1 MPAKPIKHVNK
12 GNVVFLQDANYEAIY
27 VNICR
32 TLGKDAPFASIE
44 LRANEIIWTQ
54 GKSGKYRSIIDAPN
68 DLKGTL
74 VMLWEHIQ
82 QELRPKLAAQKMDYV
97 LIVPDLSYIFYME
110 NADCDDGVL
119 NHRFRLLITGWA
131 CEKNANQ
138 HDDGQEELE
147 LLKHEADS
155 KHQNVIVVMKNIQGI
170 PLANTDF
177 IYLFN
182 DSHTMEVRSN
192 DMGECQQGICVV
204 GSRLTFVLKSTK
216 QKKNLMVQKNIE
228 RYDLVFAPT
237 TKVSIK
243 VVDQYDKPMQM
254 QMLHIEY
261 GDKVFN
267 LETDGLGMASINDL
281 LYLDSALKLT
291 ITVEGFFQESFS
303 VQCPDNSYLVKVE
316 RPEDLHPYVKV
327 MRGEIPEV
335 NYSVKITGEKFIGTY
350 DSDINGI
357 VRMDALSVDDSFVV
371 ESMQE
376 ENVEPQRFIILKNE
390 SEYIFQ
396 LLLTENPTFKEE
408 PILELEE
415 ENIIDCY
422 IKVVKGDEMKPVP
435 DFSLQL
441 RIDNDSLKGGY
452 LTNMEGIVPLQN
464 LKVGMKLAAYTSD
477 NNELTEFIIKE
488 GQGEY
493 LIHLP
498 EDKPEAMLCHIKL
511 VKGNDMIPVGN
522 YLLHIESDTM
532 SGNYLTDT
540 YGILLLTDMKP
551 EVKVS
556 VYTSSE
562 VAPVILNI
570 EEGKEEYL
578 IQLPEPSVA
587 PLSDITVTL
596 VDKDRVTPVT
606 GATITLTNNQAKTFT
621 QMNDNTGSIIVPRS
635 FFTNKKKVR
644 FHAGHAAQRINDC
657 RFRFMDDCDH
667 YMIHLKDPFPWK
679 RLLWLLLL
687 LLILL
692 LCFVRCERDITVYTI
707 DNQDRPVPTTRVQLK
722 YVEHQLYKNGQFFY
736 SNSQLLQGV
745 TDVGGEYT
753 FEKMPCSIF
762 SYVFY
767 VLQKGIAMGEK
778 NTRFKGENRFLFHW
792 VRKIDVVLSGNY
804 NIQVRSRKDD
814 NPILEAQVKVDGINN
829 EAMDTTMLTDSKGL
843 CYMSAKEPLQIDNL
857 VATKTGYSGTMLKN
871 VSLDENADPLI
882 VYLDEPEPC
891 HDQGMDNNARN
902 QGEFAIRDFDMGIDN
917 GEFIFN
923 YYTDSA
929 PDNIEIYNGSSS
941 EYMDGKASCI
951 FSFSGATNTTTY
963 KHYGLVKFSSR
974 FICVVVKGGTNWGYV
989 VQCPINKTN

>member
-12 GNVVFLQDANYEAIY
+12 GDVAFLQEANYEAIY

-32 TLGKDAPFASIE
+32 TLGKDTPFASFE
-44 LRANEIIWTQ
+44 LRASEIIWTSN
-54 GKSGKYRSIIDAPN
+54 KSDKFRSIIDAPN

-74 VMLWEHIQ
+74 VMLWEYTR
-82 QELRPKLAAQKMDYV
+82 QELSPRLTAQKMDYV
-97 LIVPDLSYIFYME
+97 LIVPDLSYIFYAE
-110 NADCDDGVL
+110 NTDYNDGVL

-131 CEKNANQ
+131 CEKSTNQ

-147 LLKHEADS
+147 LLKHEAES
-155 KHQNVIVVMKNIQGI
+155 RHQNVIVVMKDVQGA

-177 IYLFN
+177 IYFFN

-192 DMGECQQGICVV
+192 GMGECQQGICVV
-204 GSRLTFVLKSTK
+204 GSKLTFVLKSTK
-216 QKKNLMVQKNIE
+216 QKRTLIVQKNIE
-228 RYDLVFAPT
+228 RYDLVYAPT

-243 VVDQYDKPMQM
+243 VIDQYDKPMQM
-254 QMLHIEY
+254 QMLRIEY

-267 LETDGLGMASINDL
+267 LETDGLGMVSINDL
-281 LYLDSALKLT
+281 LYLDPALKLT
-291 ITVEGFFQESFS
+291 ITVEGFSQESFS
-303 VQCPDNSYLVKVE
+303 VKCPDNNYLVKME

-335 NYSVKITGEKFIGTY
+335 NYSVKITSEKLTGTY

-357 VRMDALSVDDSFVV
+357 VCMDKLSVGDSFVV

-376 ENVEPQRFIILKNE
+376 ENVEPQRFIVIKNK

-396 LLLTENPTFKEE
+396 LPLKEE
-408 PILELEE
+408 PILGPEE

-422 IKVVKGDEMKPVP
+422 IKVVKGDEMKPIP

-441 RIDNDSLKGGY
+441 RIDNDSLRGEY
-452 LTNMEGIVPLQN
+452 LTNIEGVVPLQN
-464 LKVGMKLAAYTSD
+464 LKIGTKLTAYTSD
-477 NNELTEFIIKE
+477 NNELIEFVIEEGKE
-488 GQGEY
+488 EY

-498 EDKPEAMLCHIKL
+498 GDKPKPMLCHIKL

-522 YLLHIESDTM
+522 YSLHIESDTM
-532 SGNYLTDT
+532 NGNYLTDT
-540 YGILLLTDMKP
+540 YGILPLTDMKP

-562 VAPVILNI
+562 AAPVIFNI

-578 IQLPEPSVA
+578 IQLPEPSVV

-621 QMNDNTGSIIVPRS
+621 QMNDDTGSIIVPRS
-635 FFTNKKKVR
+635 FFTNRKKVR
-644 FHAGHAAQRINDC
+644 FHAEHAAQRINDC
-657 RFRFMDDCDH
+657 RFRFTDDCDH

-687 LLILL
+687 LLLLL

-707 DNQDRPVPTTRVQLK
+707 DNQDRPVSTAHVQLK

-736 SNSQLLQGV
+736 GNSQLLQGV
-745 TDVGGEYT
+745 TDTEGEYT

-767 VLQKGIAMGEK
+767 ALQKGMAIGEK
-778 NTRFKGENRFLFHW
+778 NTRFKGESRFLFHW
-792 VRKIDVVLSGNY
+792 SRNVNVVLSGNY
-804 NIQVRSRKDD
+804 NIQVRSHKDD
-814 NPILEAQVKVDGINN
+814 SPISEAQVKVDCMN
-829 EAMDTTMLTDSKGL
+829 MDTTMLTDKNGL
-843 CYMSAKEPLQIDNL
+843 CYMSANESLQIDNL

-871 VSLDENADPLI
+871 VLLDENVDPLI

-902 QGEFAIRDFDMGIDN
+902 QGEFAVRDFDMGIGN
-917 GEFIFN
+917 GEFVFN

-929 PDNIEIYNGSSS
+929 PDNIEIYDGSSS
-941 EYMDGKASCI
+941 DYMNGKASCI
-951 FSFSGATNTTTY
+951 FNFSGATNTTTY
-963 KHYGLVKFSSR
+963 EHYAVVKFSSQ
-974 FICVVVKGGTNWGYV
+974 FICVVVKGGTNWGYI

>member
-1 MPAKPIKHVNK
+1 MPSKPIKHVNK

-32 TLGKDAPFASIE
+32 ILGKDAPFANIE
-44 LRANEIIWTQ
+44 LRANEVIWTQ
-54 GKSGKYRSIIDAPN
+54 GKVGKYWSIMDAPN

-74 VMLWEHIQ
+74 VMLWEHTQ
-82 QELRPKLAAQKMDYV
+82 QELRPKLTAQKMDYV
-97 LIVPDLSYIFYME
+97 LIIPDLSYIFYTE
-110 NADCDDGVL
+110 NADCNDGVL
-119 NHRFRLLITGWA
+119 NHRFKLLITGWA
-131 CEKNANQ
+131 CEKSTNQ

-155 KHQNVIVVMKNIQGI
+155 KHQNVIVVMKDVQGA

-177 IYLFN
+177 IYFFN

-192 DMGECQQGICVV
+192 KMGECQQGICLV
-204 GSRLTFVLKSTK
+204 GSKLTFVLKSTK
-216 QKKNLMVQKNIE
+216 QKKTFTVQKNIE
-228 RYDLVFAPT
+228 RYDLVYAPT
-237 TKVSIK
+237 TKVNIK
-243 VVDQYDKPMQM
+243 VIDQYDKPMQM
-254 QMLHIEY
+254 QMLRIEY
-261 GDKVFN
+261 GDKVYN
-267 LETDGLGMASINDL
+267 LETDGLGMVSINDL
-281 LYLDSALKLT
+281 LYLDPALKLT

-303 VQCPDNSYLVKVE
+303 VQCPANNYLVKVE

-327 MRGEIPEV
+327 MRGEMPEV
-335 NYSVKITGEKFIGTY
+335 NYSVKITSEKFTGTY

-357 VRMDALSVDDSFVV
+357 VRMDTLSVDDSFVV

-376 ENVEPQRFIILKNE
+376 ENVEPQSFIVLKNE

-396 LLLTENPTFKEE
+396 LPLKEDPTFKEE
-408 PILELEE
+408 PILEPEE

-435 DFSLQL
+435 DFPLQL
-441 RIDNDSLKGGY
+441 RIDDDSLRGGY
-452 LTNMEGIVPLQN
+452 LTNPEGIVPLQN
-464 LKVGMKLAAYTSD
+464 LKVDMKLAAYTSD
-477 NNELTEFIIKE
+477 NNELAEFVIKE
-488 GQGEY
+488 GKEEY

-498 EDKPEAMLCHIKL
+498 EDKPEPMLCHIKL

-522 YLLHIESDTM
+522 YSLHIESDTM
-532 SGNYLTDT
+532 NGNYLTDT
-540 YGILLLTDMKP
+540 YGILPLTDMKP

-562 VAPVILNI
+562 ATPVIFNI

-644 FHAGHAAQRINDC
+644 FHAEHVAQRINDC
-657 RFRFMDDCDH
+657 RFRFTDDCDH
-667 YMIHLKDPFPWK
+667 YMIHLKDQFPWK

-687 LLILL
+687 LLVLL
-692 LCFVRCERDITVYTI
+692 LCFVRCERDITVHAI
-707 DNQDRPVPTTRVQLK
+707 DNQNNSLSTVHVQLE

-736 SNSQLLQGV
+736 NESHQLQGITN
-745 TDVGGEYT
+745 TDGEYA
-753 FEKMPCSIF
+753 FKKMPCSIF

-767 VLQKGIAMGEK
+767 TLQKGIAVAEK
-778 NTRFKGENRFLFHW
+778 NNRFKGEKHFLFHW
-792 VRKIDVVLSGNY
+792 NRNIDVVLSGNY
-804 NIQVRSRKDD
+804 NIQVRSRKNDS
-814 NPILEAQVKVDGINN
+814 PISEAQVKVNCINN
-829 EAMDTTMLTDSKGL
+829 EAMDTTMLTDNTGL
-843 CYMSAKEPLQIDNL
+843 CYMSANEPLQIDNL
-857 VATKTGYSGTMLKN
+857 VATKAGYSGTMLKN
-871 VSLDENADPLI
+871 VLLDENVDPLI

-902 QGEFAIRDFDMGIDN
+902 QGEFAVRDFDMGIGN
-917 GEFIFN
+917 GEFVFN

-929 PDNIEIYNGSSS
+929 PDNIEIYDGSSS
-941 EYMDGKASCI
+941 DYMNGKASCI
-951 FSFSGATNTTTY
+951 FNFFGATNTTTY
-963 KHYGLVKFSSR
+963 EHYAVVKFSSR

-989 VQCPINKTN
+989 VQCPINKVN